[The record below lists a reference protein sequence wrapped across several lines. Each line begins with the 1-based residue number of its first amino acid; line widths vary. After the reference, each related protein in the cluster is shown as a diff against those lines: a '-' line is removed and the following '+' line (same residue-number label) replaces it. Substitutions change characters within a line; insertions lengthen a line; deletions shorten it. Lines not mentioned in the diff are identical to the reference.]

1 MNPKTNN
8 YPKLPIITG
17 NNRERVF
24 TKHWSN
30 LPLHLNRNEMA
41 LLSFITHQARA
52 DNGFRYSG
60 LLIKKYILAVKYAN
74 QEYNGGKE
82 GKSRLP
88 NDLSVTVSV
97 VKGWFESLVEGGW
110 IISHDKKWEFVINPM
125 LTYVPS
131 YVGKGEYG
139 ELSEIY
145 QEQPRD
151 VAEKLK
157 SIVKPKLAQKK
168 SNHLYWG

>member
-1 MNPKTNN
+1 MNPKTNK
-8 YPKLPIITG
+8 YPRLPILTG
-17 NNRERVF
+17 NNKERVF

-60 LLIKKYILAVKYAN
+60 MLIKKYILAVKYAN
-74 QEYNGGKE
+74 QEYNEGKE

-97 VKGWFESLVEGGW
+97 VKFWFESLVEGGW
-110 IISHDKKWEFVINPM
+110 IMSGDEKWEFVINPM
-125 LTYVPS
+125 LTFVPN

-139 ELSEIY
+139 ELCEMY
-145 QEQPRD
+145 QTHPRD
-151 VAEKLK
+151 VGAKLK
-157 SIVKPKLAQKK
+157 AIVKPKIEQKK
-168 SNHLYWG
+168 DKLLYWR